1 MKRGFMKKICVLF
14 VLVLLSVSVLPA
26 VSAPNYDERG
36 GAYIIWDPDGY
47 NAKLAGKL
55 QDDFDK
61 KYCKRITP
69 DFTECNYPDGAISQ
83 EITGPYLENHIPAP
97 GILETQKILEKFRN

>member
-1 MKRGFMKKICVLF
+1 MKKICILF
-14 VLVLLSVSVLPA
+14 VLVLLSASLLPA
-26 VSAPNYDERG
+26 VSTPNYDERG

-47 NAKLAGKL
+47 NAKLARKL

-69 DFTECNYPDGAISQ
+69 DFTECNYPDGTISR
-83 EITGPYLENHIPAP
+83 EIDAPFLENCIPSP
-97 GILETQKILEKFRN
+97 GAEVLQKILEKFRN